1 MYCRSCGQPINEN
14 QAICLNCG
22 VNVGDGTKYCA
33 NCGKELQPNAVVCLN
48 CGVAVTPQKTE
59 LERSKKTPDDSWV
72 PAGKDKITA
81 MLLAFFLGGFGIHCF
96 YLGESKKG
104 VLRLLT
110 CWFGLGSI
118 LALIDFIRM
127 LTGSYEVDPNKLI

>member
-1 MYCRSCGQPINEN
+1 MYCKSCGQPINEN

-48 CGVAVTPQKTE
+48 CGVAVTPQKT
-59 LERSKKTPDDSWV
+59 PGDSWV

-127 LTGSYEVDPNKLI
+127 LAGSYEVNPNKLI